1 MTFIWFWVAEL
12 AFALAAYLVL
22 GGFDLG
28 VGLLSGVVRSPTV
41 RSEMVDTISPVW
53 DGNGTWLVI
62 AGTILFGAFPGVYAI
77 VLPALYIPLTAMLAG
92 LVLRGV
98 AIEFR
103 HKAVSS
109 RGIWDAMLCLG
120 SFLAAFAQGV
130 SVGTYAH
137 GLPVSGLQYAGNG
150 FEWCQPFCLWCGLAL
165 VIGYAALGAGW
176 LILKS
181 EGALQQFARAA
192 TTRLVPLT
200 ALVAGSVFILTLRM
214 HPVVAERW
222 FAHPVMF
229 VLPTLSLGALVAGAL
244 AARSVAASR
253 AYLWTAL
260 ACVLLLLTLAIS
272 YLPLIIPDA
281 LTLAQVAAPPSSQSF
296 MFWGA
301 GLFVTPFIVA
311 YTYVSYSVFRGKLRL
326 PAAYS

>member
-12 AFALAAYLVL
+12 ALALAAYLVL

-28 VGLLSGVVRSPTV
+28 VGLLSGVVRSSTV
-41 RSEMVDTISPVW
+41 RGEMVDTISPVW

-130 SVGTYAH
+130 SVGTYA
-137 GLPVSGLQYAGNG
+137 
-150 FEWCQPFCLWCGLAL
+150 
-165 VIGYAALGAGW
+165 LGAGW

-200 ALVAGSVFILTLRM
+200 VLVAGSVFILTLRM

-229 VLPTLSLGALVAGAL
+229 VLPTLSLGALVA
-244 AARSVAASR
+244 
-253 AYLWTAL
+253 
-260 ACVLLLLTLAIS
+260 
-272 YLPLIIPDA
+272 
-281 LTLAQVAAPPSSQSF
+281 
-296 MFWGA
+296 
-301 GLFVTPFIVA
+301 